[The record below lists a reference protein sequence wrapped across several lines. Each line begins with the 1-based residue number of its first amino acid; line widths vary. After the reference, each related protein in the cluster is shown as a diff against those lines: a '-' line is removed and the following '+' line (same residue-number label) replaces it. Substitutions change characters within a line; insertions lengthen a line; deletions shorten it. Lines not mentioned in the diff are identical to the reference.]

1 MRMLL
6 FKAGLMANLEGLFP
20 VNHPL
25 GQGESATHPPPIT
38 DGATQ
43 AWYYSTSGASVDNNK
58 GNQHLASTS
67 SAPMITTPSFYN
79 SDDPSVQQQRESQR
93 QYQQWIEDNYNGQQ
107 PAQQVAFQQSYRSAP
122 LPAAFEQDAQVQNPY
137 AIMQEQYMHSS
148 SSMSQYG
155 GSTSATITQSAIGGL
170 DGINDTD
177 PYRAHADDI
186 YSTFYSNLLSVSNSP
201 ASTPGGGTSYH
212 TSTSETM
219 GSSHTNTPDPVYQQ
233 QLQNQHQLQQQQQHQ
248 QPRQTSERFVP
259 QAIHQAPV
267 YAASQVQQQKPN
279 NPTLQDS
286 SRYTRALPARYI
298 PPRNQ
303 ANPGP
308 VPQQPFQPNPTESR
322 PSTLSP
328 PAKTWNN
335 EVYQSQNPKS
345 ATMAVHQFVPPTT
358 SNRVNPAGPSK
369 SKPMTTAPLKR
380 PTNAEPPPAP
390 NASSSQPEKAG
401 VKRKRVKKNESPEVS
416 GFGGEGDF
424 DSDSDDDDDDDET
437 GLGMSGRM
445 TVGLGGLGVPTGRGK
460 REKGSRL

>member
-1 MRMLL
+1 M
-6 FKAGLMANLEGLFP
+6 
-20 VNHPL
+20 HP
-25 GQGESATHPPPIT
+25 SAPGSGVSGASKPLQHAPNSARGSSNADAFIQ

-122 LPAAFEQDAQVQNPY
+122 LPAAFEQDAQ
-137 AIMQEQYMHSS
+137 
-148 SSMSQYG
+148 
-155 GSTSATITQSAIGGL
+155 AIGGL

-233 QLQNQHQLQQQQQHQ
+233 QLQNQQQHHQQQQHQ

-279 NPTLQDS
+279 NSTLQDS

-358 SNRVNPAGPSK
+358 SNQVNPAGPSK

-401 VKRKRVKKNESPEVS
+401 VKRKRVKKNESPDV
-416 GFGGEGDF
+416 
-424 DSDSDDDDDDDET
+424 DDDDDDDET